1 MPAWAAWIVGIALAT
16 LLGMVI
22 GQGLATESTRA
33 SVANECRQAGAFTVK
48 RTGFQCAPIKRA
60 QSAEADNG

>member
-1 MPAWAAWIVGIALAT
+1 MPAWAAWIVGLALAL

-33 SVANECRQAGAFTVK
+33 NVANECRKSGAFTVK
-48 RTGFQCAPIKRA
+48 QTGFSCTAIKRP
-60 QSAEADNG
+60 SK